1 MNKKFLSA
9 ILFGALMVTST
20 GTFVSCKDY
29 DDDIDGINKELSEIK
44 SQIKELQDKVNAG
57 KYVTNVAASTDGLT
71 VTFNDGTTSP
81 IKLNGAATTLTLDAK
96 TGEFSID
103 GKATG
108 LFATNGEEGTVLV
121 PYVNE
126 EDGYWYFYNKE
137 GKAEKSAYKAA
148 GNAYAVV
155 ADGVCTLN
163 IPDADGKMQTVKLP
177 TMAAAITSLKLAQI
191 PADGEITAPMAFA
204 GSDDDQMRNV
214 AGTKWAKKAV
224 VSTYNSDGTKGVYV
238 DVVIEP
244 TNIDVSELTF
254 TLQNSKGV
262 TVFADGVVAEAP
274 VLTRAAGT
282 GVHRI
287 YFAYKDGLTK
297 DDLTGDNAI
306 IAENEALAVACGNVS
321 TSYELKE
328 TVHIAPAST
337 VGDVKVQNSYIKLGE
352 KYSIFGKGYNSDPS
366 KTGATAQNFL
376 TAFAGVTDYKLSV
389 DETVAKTYGVT
400 VDGDSFTVSGA
411 DAYGVT
417 IPLTIT
423 YTSAASTGTSGN
435 AAPQK
440 VTVDVTVQTK
450 PVVGAVTLKASHVLS
465 TAKDAKYAYIPL
477 ADLANAITGAD
488 KIEWNKTA
496 VADLT
501 YKTIAENAEVVGVSI
516 QLTSSKKYSGAN
528 LLIKESA
535 TPNLTDELIAPTLV
549 KADKKNA
556 TTLAEAAYIKVEI
569 NPANA
574 NVTADVYSGLIEFN
588 FGGKKAQATVEL
600 TLTNP
605 ATLVRIS
612 SLFDGDNVVAY
623 GTGNS
628 ANGEIFNVLSVY
640 NTVGV
645 TFNNPTV
652 EVAKVSGKLD
662 WAAGTYANGALNV
675 TIPSKEQMYTDTRKV
690 TVKYPIFDGSTNN
703 IFKDEIYVTGKS
715 PIKEGTI
722 EALKTTLSLG
732 QAKKATFT
740 NADFTAKDVWGTAY
754 NLFGTETL
762 ADATTTP
769 ATAWKWDAP
778 ATAKIQNVDVTA
790 NTSLVTIDKTYRTT
804 KDGSEAETTKNY
816 TTMTGFTVTVA
827 NDAALQAGDKV
838 KVTVKITDQW
848 GMEFTKDVEITVVK

>member
-1 MNKKFLSA
+1 
-9 ILFGALMVTST
+9 MVTST

-163 IPDADGKMQTVKLP
+163 IPDAEGKMQTVKLP
-177 TMAAAITSLKLAQI
+177 TMAAAITSLKLARI
-191 PADGEITAPMAFA
+191 PANGEISAPMAFA
-204 GSDDDQMRNV
+204 TSDDAQMRNV

-262 TVFADGVVAEAP
+262 TVFADGVVTEAP
-274 VLTRAAGT
+274 VLTTRAAGT

-306 IAENEALAVACGNVS
+306 VTENEVLAVACGNVS
-321 TSYELKE
+321 TAYELKE
-328 TVHIAPAST
+328 TAHIATPLTSASAT
-337 VGDVKVQNSYIKLGE
+337 VTAQNSYVKLGE
-352 KYSIFGKGYNSDPS
+352 KYSIFGKGYSSDPS
-366 KTGATAQNFL
+366 KTGATAQDFL
-376 TAFAGVTDYKLSV
+376 TAFTGVTDYKLSV

-411 DAYGVT
+411 DAYEAV

-423 YTSAASTGTSGN
+423 YTSAASTGTSGS

-440 VTVDVTVQTK
+440 VIFNVTVQTK

-465 TAKDAKYAYIPL
+465 TAADAKYAYIPL

-496 VADLT
+496 VAGLT
-501 YKTIAENAEVVGVSI
+501 YKTIVKNAEVTGVSI

-528 LLIKESA
+528 LSIKESA
-535 TPNLTDELIAPTLV
+535 VPNTSTDELIAPTLV
-549 KADKKNA
+549 KANKENA
-556 TTLAEAAYIKVEI
+556 STLAEAAYIKVEI

-645 TFNNPTV
+645 TFGNNPTV
-652 EVAKVSGKLD
+652 TVASASGKTNWTL
-662 WAAGTYANGALNV
+662 GTYNNGVLNV

-690 TVKYPIFDGSTNN
+690 TVQYNIFDGSTNN

-804 KDGSEAETTKNY
+804 KDGSTVETTKDY

>member
-1 MNKKFLSA
+1 
-9 ILFGALMVTST
+9 MVTST

-163 IPDADGKMQTVKLP
+163 IPDAEGKMQTVKLP
-177 TMAAAITSLKLAQI
+177 TMAAAITSLKLARI
-191 PADGEITAPMAFA
+191 PANGEISAPMAFA
-204 GSDDDQMRNV
+204 TSDDAQMRNV

-262 TVFADGVVAEAP
+262 TVFADGVVTEAP
-274 VLTRAAGT
+274 VLTTRAAGT

-306 IAENEALAVACGNVS
+306 VTENEVLAVACGNVS
-321 TSYELKE
+321 TAYELKE
-328 TVHIAPAST
+328 TAHIATPLTSASAT
-337 VGDVKVQNSYIKLGE
+337 VTAQNSYVKLGE
-352 KYSIFGKGYNSDPS
+352 KYSIFGKGYSSDPS
-366 KTGATAQNFL
+366 KTGATAQDFL
-376 TAFAGVTDYKLSV
+376 TAFTGVTDYKLSV

-411 DAYGVT
+411 DAYEAV

-423 YTSAASTGTSGN
+423 YTSAASTGTSGS

-440 VTVDVTVQTK
+440 VIFNVTVQTK

-465 TAKDAKYAYIPL
+465 TAADAKYAYIPL

-496 VADLT
+496 VAGLT
-501 YKTIAENAEVVGVSI
+501 YKTIVKNAEVTGVSI

-528 LLIKESA
+528 LSILNSA
-535 TPNLTDELIAPTLV
+535 TL
-549 KADKKNA
+549 
-556 TTLAEAAYIKVEI
+556 
-569 NPANA
+569 
-574 NVTADVYSGLIEFN
+574 
-588 FGGKKAQATVEL
+588 
-600 TLTNP
+600 
-605 ATLVRIS
+605 
-612 SLFDGDNVVAY
+612 
-623 GTGNS
+623 
-628 ANGEIFNVLSVY
+628 
-640 NTVGV
+640 
-645 TFNNPTV
+645 
-652 EVAKVSGKLD
+652 
-662 WAAGTYANGALNV
+662 
-675 TIPSKEQMYTDTRKV
+675 
-690 TVKYPIFDGSTNN
+690 
-703 IFKDEIYVTGKS
+703 
-715 PIKEGTI
+715 
-722 EALKTTLSLG
+722 
-732 QAKKATFT
+732 
-740 NADFTAKDVWGTAY
+740 
-754 NLFGTETL
+754 
-762 ADATTTP
+762 
-769 ATAWKWDAP
+769 
-778 ATAKIQNVDVTA
+778 
-790 NTSLVTIDKTYRTT
+790 
-804 KDGSEAETTKNY
+804 
-816 TTMTGFTVTVA
+816 
-827 NDAALQAGDKV
+827 LQ
-838 KVTVKITDQW
+838 I
-848 GMEFTKDVEITVVK
+848 